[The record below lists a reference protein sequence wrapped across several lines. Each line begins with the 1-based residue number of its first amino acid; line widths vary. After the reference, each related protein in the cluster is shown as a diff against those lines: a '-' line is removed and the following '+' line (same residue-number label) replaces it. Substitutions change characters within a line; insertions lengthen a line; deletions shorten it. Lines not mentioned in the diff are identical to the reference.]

1 MKSKK
6 TGKPTQKAVP
16 LFTGDL
22 MKKSSAPELFTR
34 VTGKFDTII
43 KFPKKI
49 TFLKTDLTQP

>member
-6 TGKPTQKAVP
+6 TGKTAQEAVP
-16 LFTGDL
+16 LFSDNL
-22 MKKSSAPELFTR
+22 AKNSSSHELFTR

-49 TFLKTDLTQP
+49 TFLKTDSTQP